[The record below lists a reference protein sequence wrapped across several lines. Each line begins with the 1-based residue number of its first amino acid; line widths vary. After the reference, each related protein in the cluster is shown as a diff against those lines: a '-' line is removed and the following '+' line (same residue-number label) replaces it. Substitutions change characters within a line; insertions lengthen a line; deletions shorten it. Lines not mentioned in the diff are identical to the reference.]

1 MFHVNHLLPLS
12 MVIFIWEV
20 LIDLIREIVSK
31 NYELPVCIFV
41 KFKERSFIV
50 LVSLIS
56 EQFEFFHKM
65 LKETKQKIMSLI
77 AKKNGFLCKVLFPI
91 KASVLFTE
99 ILKSV
104 WYIKINS
111 VSSPIRSRV
120 LLTGTLMRT
129 WYRTCVRRWQSGTVE
144 PRSETATQS

>member
-1 MFHVNHLLPLS
+1 MNEEQEKQVKTFIKRKEITAGVERWDLWFIVVTKNVELPLFHVNHLLPLS

-56 EQFEFFHKM
+56 EQFEFFHKDVERNKTKNYVPDY
-65 LKETKQKIMSLI
+65 KEKW
-77 AKKNGFLCKVLFPI
+77 F
-91 KASVLFTE
+91 SV
-99 ILKSV
+99 
-104 WYIKINS
+104 
-111 VSSPIRSRV
+111 
-120 LLTGTLMRT
+120 
-129 WYRTCVRRWQSGTVE
+129 
-144 PRSETATQS
+144 

>member
-12 MVIFIWEV
+12 IVIFIWEV

-56 EQFEFFHKM
+56 EQFEFFHKDVERNKTKNYVPDC
-65 LKETKQKIMSLI
+65 KEKW
-77 AKKNGFLCKVLFPI
+77 F
-91 KASVLFTE
+91 SV
-99 ILKSV
+99 
-104 WYIKINS
+104 
-111 VSSPIRSRV
+111 
-120 LLTGTLMRT
+120 
-129 WYRTCVRRWQSGTVE
+129 
-144 PRSETATQS
+144 

>member
-12 MVIFIWEV
+12 IVIFIWEV

-104 WYIKINS
+104 WYIKMNS

-129 WYRTCVRRWQSGTVE
+129 WYRTCVRRWQNGTVE

>member
-56 EQFEFFHKM
+56 EQFEFFHKDVERN
-65 LKETKQKIMSLI
+65 KTK
-77 AKKNGFLCKVLFPI
+77 NYVPDCKVKWF
-91 KASVLFTE
+91 SV
-99 ILKSV
+99 
-104 WYIKINS
+104 
-111 VSSPIRSRV
+111 
-120 LLTGTLMRT
+120 
-129 WYRTCVRRWQSGTVE
+129 
-144 PRSETATQS
+144 